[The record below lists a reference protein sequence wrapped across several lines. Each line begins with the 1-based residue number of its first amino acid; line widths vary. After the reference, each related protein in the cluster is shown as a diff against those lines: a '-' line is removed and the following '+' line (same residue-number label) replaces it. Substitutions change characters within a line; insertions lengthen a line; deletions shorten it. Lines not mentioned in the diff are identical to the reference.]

1 MASIRAGKNNL
12 FFLKN
17 NTPTAVNDIDVWP
30 DGKLKSMGLFI
41 KSSIDVFIWQ
51 GLILPT
57 IGFRRILQTITFIA
71 RDIIIAK
78 PIFLVFLDRSRHMDR
93 IIHIIPRLAN
103 FVIGGII

>member
-41 KSSIDVFIWQ
+41 KSSIDVFI
-51 GLILPT
+51 
-57 IGFRRILQTITFIA
+57 
-71 RDIIIAK
+71 
-78 PIFLVFLDRSRHMDR
+78 
-93 IIHIIPRLAN
+93 
-103 FVIGGII
+103 